1 VNVVVSLGFFKGCCR
16 SCVVGWIDL
25 MELAMVS
32 GIVGVVDVIEY
43 DLYDVSMFR
52 ILYGRMNT

>member
-1 VNVVVSLGFFKGCCR
+1 
-16 SCVVGWIDL
+16 VGWIDL

-32 GIVGVVDVIEY
+32 GIVGLVDVIEY

>member
-1 VNVVVSLGFFKGCCR
+1 
-16 SCVVGWIDL
+16 